1 MLTYRSRTQ
10 RLITKPSMCLGTD
23 DAGVDLTVTKRW
35 KEPFDRE
42 HEISSRL
49 ARYRHLDIPF
59 NDRSLQFWW
68 LAQKMVRGVSA
79 RGDAWEH
86 LQNIGDDSYQFFR
99 TILLPEGK
107 AVEPFMERTSISA

>member
-1 MLTYRSRTQ
+1 
-10 RLITKPSMCLGTD
+10 MCLGTD

-68 LAQKMVRGVSA
+68 
-79 RGDAWEH
+79 
-86 LQNIGDDSYQFFR
+86 QFFR
-99 TILLPEGK
+99 TLLLPEGK